1 MTVDVQDTTDFFAS
15 LAPMSVPG
23 QAFAGEGY
31 RPAPDDWHLAVTDVR
46 DSTAAVA
53 RGAHRTVNF
62 VAAGTIAALKNL
74 CAPVPVPV
82 LFGGDGAAVLVPA
95 RFAGAARRELARLRG
110 MAAREHGL
118 DLRAGLVPV
127 GRLRQHGADLRVARF
142 EPSPGNHFGLFEG
155 GGVSLYEASL
165 KGRGDPGLASA
176 GTIPAELDDGVLP
189 DLTGLSCRWNELRS
203 VNGRMATIIVQTEG
217 DPAALYADLAAVAG
231 RSGDVRPVKPE
242 TLVPAWPPKGLWLEA
257 RAQKDRPALVEAVF
271 LLARTLFSAI
281 VLWRE
286 KPFGWFDPVR
296 YREET
301 ASNTDFGRYDSTL
314 SLVFDCSP
322 SALDALSQDLARR
335 ADAGELRYGLHVSET
350 ALMTCL
356 VTSLEEGL
364 HVHFVDGGD
373 GGYTRA
379 AQALKAT
386 LN

>member
-1 MTVDVQDTTDFFAS
+1 MSKDGLDTTDFFAS
-15 LAPMSVPG
+15 LAPLSLPG
-23 QAFAGEGY
+23 DAFAGAGY
-31 RPAPDDWHLAVTDVR
+31 RPAPDDWFLAVTDVR

-95 RFAGAARRELARLRG
+95 RFAEAARRELARLRG

-165 KGRGDPGLASA
+165 KGRGDPDLATA
-176 GTIPAELDDGVLP
+176 GSIPAELDDGALP

-242 TLVPAWPPKGLWLEA
+242 TLVPSWPPKGLWLEA
-257 RAQKDRPALVEAVF
+257 RAQQARPPLVEAVF
-271 LLARTLFSAI
+271 LLARTLFNAI
-281 VLWRE
+281 VLWRD
-286 KPFGWFDPVR
+286 KPFGWFDPLR

-314 SLVFDCSP
+314 TLVFDCSP
-322 SALDALSQDLARR
+322 AALEALSQDLSNR
-335 ADAGELRYGLHVSET
+335 AKAGELRYGLHVSET
-350 ALMTCL
+350 ALMTCI
-356 VTSLEEGL
+356 VTSVQEGL